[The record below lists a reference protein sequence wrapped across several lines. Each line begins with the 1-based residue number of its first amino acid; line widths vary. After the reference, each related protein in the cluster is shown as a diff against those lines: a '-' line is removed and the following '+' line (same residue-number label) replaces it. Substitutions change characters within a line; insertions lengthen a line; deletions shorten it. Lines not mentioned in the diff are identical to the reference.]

1 MVHYESINPQNASLE
16 ERELYFRRANFKD
29 EAPNVLLQTCNRI
42 EVYKGEGEVPDE
54 VIRHLFRVTSGL
66 ESALPG
72 ERAIQ
77 GQVKEAYRQA
87 CESHKLPVSM
97 HKLFEAALAVGK
109 RVRIETEISQ
119 GAVSHSLAAL
129 EIMKE
134 EEVDFAHSLISI
146 IGVNKLTEDTIKFLK
161 NKGSQAIFLA
171 NRSVE
176 KARVLAQA
184 TDCEVCDL
192 RDKHKFIAFS
202 DILIT
207 ATSAPHLIIR
217 PEDIDPQKKLLI
229 IDLAFPRDVDE
240 RIRSFPNVSLYNLQ
254 DIEGHI
260 RRNITL
266 RKHEMVKAA
275 QIIEEEIQNLQAA
288 FQKRKERIFL
298 QPL

>member
-1 MVHYESINPQNASLE
+1 MVYYESISTQNTSLE
-16 ERELYFRRANFKD
+16 AREFYFNNTNFKD
-29 EAPNVLLQTCNRI
+29 EAPHVLLQTCNRI
-42 EVYKGEGEVPDE
+42 EVYKGEGDIPDN

-77 GQVKEAYRQA
+77 GQVKEAYCQA
-87 CESHKLPVSM
+87 CKNHKLPISI
-97 HKLFEAALAVGK
+97 HKLFQTALSVGK
-109 RVRIETEISQ
+109 RVRSETEISQ

-129 EIMKE
+129 EIMKD
-134 EEVDFAHSLISI
+134 EEVDFSHSLISI

-161 NKGSQAIFLA
+161 NKGSHAIFLA

-176 KARVLAQA
+176 KARMLAQA

-192 RDKHKFIAFS
+192 KDKHKFIAFS

-217 PEDIDPQKKLLI
+217 PEDIDSQKKLLI

-240 RIRSFPNVSLYNLQ
+240 RIKSFPNVSLYNLQ
-254 DIEGHI
+254 DIERHI
-260 RRNITL
+260 SKNITL
-266 RKHEMVKAA
+266 RKREVVKAE
-275 QIIEEEIQNLQAA
+275 QIIENEIHNLQTA
-288 FQKRKERIFL
+288 FKKRKERIL
-298 QPL
+298 I